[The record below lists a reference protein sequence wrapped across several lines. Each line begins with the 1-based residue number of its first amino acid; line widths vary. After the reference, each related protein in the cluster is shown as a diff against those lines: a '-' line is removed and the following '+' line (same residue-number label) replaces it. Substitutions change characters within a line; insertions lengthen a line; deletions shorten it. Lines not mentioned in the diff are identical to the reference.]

1 MTCEFENIK
10 CAMPGNFTC
19 KVCKQCGHE
28 VGMPTTLIEQRWPD
42 ILKNIQAGCSNYVAE
57 SEDSAPQLTVAAT
70 QTAQPQVA
78 PPADQTP
85 PASDDGPG
93 AQLKKMLAKIGIRA
107 TPTCSCNARARY
119 MDFMGVVWCEK
130 NIDTIVGWLKEEA
143 DKRRLPFIEFAA
155 KALINRAIKL
165 AKKAQMKQHEEQN
178 PQ

>member
-1 MTCEFENIK
+1 MPCNFENIK

-42 ILKNIQAGCSNYVAE
+42 ILKNIQAGCANYASDTSN
-57 SEDSAPQLTVAAT
+57 DL
-70 QTAQPQVA
+70 A
-78 PPADQTP
+78 PPAEQP
-85 PASDDGPG
+85 PAITPADAPPPADDTGPG

-130 NIDTIVGWLKEEA
+130 NIDTIIGWLKEES

-155 KALINRAIKL
+155 RALVNRAIKL
-165 AKKAQMKQHEEQN
+165 AKKAQIKQHEKQN
-178 PQ
+178 

>member
-1 MTCEFENIK
+1 MPCNFENIK

-42 ILKNIQAGCSNYVAE
+42 ILRNIQAGCANYVADTAKDPE
-57 SEDSAPQLTVAAT
+57 QLAVPAIPPEHEPAPPIPDL
-70 QTAQPQVA
+70 AQP
-78 PPADQTP
+78 ADDT
-85 PASDDGPG
+85 GPG

-130 NIDTIVGWLKEEA
+130 NIDTIIGWLKEES

-155 KALINRAIKL
+155 RALVNRAIKL
-165 AKKAQMKQHEEQN
+165 AKKAQIKQHEKQN

>member
-1 MTCEFENIK
+1 MLCEFENIP
-10 CAMPGNFTC
+10 CAISGNFTC
-19 KVCKQCGHE
+19 KICKQCKHE

-42 ILKNIQAGCSNYVAE
+42 ILKNIQAGCANYVAE
-57 SEDSAPQLTVAAT
+57 PAENLGQRAE
-70 QTAQPQVA
+70 QPALPEPAVEQ
-78 PPADQTP
+78 PPP
-85 PASDDGPG
+85 DDNGPG

-130 NIDTIVGWLKEEA
+130 NIDTIIGWLKEES

-155 KALINRAIKL
+155 RALINRAIKL
-165 AKKAQMKQHEEQN
+165 AKKAQIKQHEKQN